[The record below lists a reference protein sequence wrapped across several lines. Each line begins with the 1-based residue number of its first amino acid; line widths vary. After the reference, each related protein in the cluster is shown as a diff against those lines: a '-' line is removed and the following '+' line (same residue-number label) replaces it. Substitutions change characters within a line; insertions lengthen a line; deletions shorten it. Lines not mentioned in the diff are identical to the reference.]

1 MPIQVTCASCKSQF
15 NAPDNA
21 AGKRTKCPK
30 CGGVIDIQAPAP
42 VQAPAPK
49 EEEVFEAEEVPY
61 TPNFADDDFEV
72 EKPAAL
78 PAATGDRKPCP
89 MCGEMI
95 QKDAVKC
102 RFCGEIFDPILKKQ
116 EKKKSGSASAK
127 DEDMTTGD
135 WVVAIICSGIGCI
148 AGIIWMIQGKPKGK
162 KMFLVSIV
170 ANLFWAAVRIIITTL
185 AQPHR

>member
-1 MPIQVTCASCKSQF
+1 VPIQVTCASCQSQF

-30 CGGVIDIQAPAP
+30 CGGIIDIQAPAP
-42 VQAPAPK
+42 KPAPAPK

-61 TPNFADDDFEV
+61 TPFTDDDFEV

-78 PAATGDRKPCP
+78 PASTEDRKPCP

-102 RFCGEIFDPILKKQ
+102 RFCGEIFDPVLKKQ
-116 EKKKSGSASAK
+116 EKKKGKSSAT
-127 DEDMTTGD
+127 DEDMSTGE

-162 KMFLVSIV
+162 KMLLVSIV
-170 ANLFWAAVRIIITTL
+170 ANLFWSAVKIIVTSL